1 MYFAIITAPNA
12 EIMASIL
19 RNTSYSPQPMRRK
32 SCQSPQ
38 PPNDGADVGPS
49 DTTEHLV
56 YNRLRADGW
65 IMEVVNR
72 RAIEVHMPREA
83 HALLSSLMALKEEL
97 RVDISAEASLIES
110 AHWHGGFAA
119 KMQRRSNRK
128 N

>member
-1 MYFAIITAPNA
+1 
-12 EIMASIL
+12 
-19 RNTSYSPQPMRRK
+19 
-32 SCQSPQ
+32 
-38 PPNDGADVGPS
+38 
-49 DTTEHLV
+49 
-56 YNRLRADGW
+56 
-65 IMEVVNR
+65 MEVVNR

-128 N
+128 NSTRKRTKRQRCMRAGDERI